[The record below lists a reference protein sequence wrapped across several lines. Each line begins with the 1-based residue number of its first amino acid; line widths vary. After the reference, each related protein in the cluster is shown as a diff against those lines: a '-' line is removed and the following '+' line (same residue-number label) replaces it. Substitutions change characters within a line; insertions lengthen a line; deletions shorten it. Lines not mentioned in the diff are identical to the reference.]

1 MVEPESVAAAA
12 GEIAV
17 MIEQRKRVAVLE
29 NSWRFINQRIM
40 GGDVIRLRDLLRFGN
55 LRIGGHGVQAAALP
69 KRLSATRR

>member
-1 MVEPESVAAAA
+1 
-12 GEIAV
+12 
-17 MIEQRKRVAVLE
+17 
-29 NSWRFINQRIM
+29 M